1 MEQQR
6 RQQVVILNINIRKK
20 GKIMKYC
27 QNCGHDC
34 HCGNKCE
41 QELVNEFGEKYKIEC
56 CGYCRHEKKKDFDP
70 DEVKYDASDYDSFNG
85 A

>member
-1 MEQQR
+1 
-6 RQQVVILNINIRKK
+6 
-20 GKIMKYC
+20 MKNC

-56 CGYCRHEKKKDFDP
+56 CGNCRHEEKAK
-70 DEVKYDASDYDSFNG
+70 VNSMDYDSFNG